1 MITTAKDTRGL
12 ETAKRS
18 RREDLPAS
26 QALREQA
33 EAVKRL
39 AQDLGRAVEGF
50 VASADV
56 LELANATDVEI
67 GIDFYKEVE
76 RYEVLLITRALRL
89 SEGSQAK
96 AADLLSLNKTTLNSK
111 IKHLAIRATK
121 ANNCAARLLLLP

>member
-1 MITTAKDTRGL
+1 MITTAKSTSGL
-12 ETAKRS
+12 EAAKRS
-18 RREDLPAS
+18 RREEAPAS

-50 VASADV
+50 VATADV

-76 RYEVLLITRALRL
+76 RYEVLLIKRALRH
-89 SEGSQAK
+89 SEGSQTK
-96 AADLLSLNKTTLNSK
+96 AAALLKLHTTTLNSK
-111 IKHLAIRATK
+111 IKHLAIRTTK
-121 ANNCAARLLLLP
+121 ANNRAARLSLLP